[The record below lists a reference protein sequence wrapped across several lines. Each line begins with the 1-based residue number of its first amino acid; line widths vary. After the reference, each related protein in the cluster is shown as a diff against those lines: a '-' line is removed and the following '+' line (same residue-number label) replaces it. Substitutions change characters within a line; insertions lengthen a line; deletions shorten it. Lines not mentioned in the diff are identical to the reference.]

1 MKIPRPSSRSEPTS
15 PRSSASSASREG
27 IGSRRGRCAPARCSS
42 QSRWRP
48 LGFLQRPA
56 SHRLDF
62 GRLRRALGRRVAH
75 DISADRRMAD
85 ENRDVDSAA
94 LALEHLQVLRDGF
107 EIPAHTGAQHLERHA
122 LDLREVLHHEL
133 AVARAA
139 GRDGEAA
146 VADDRRGDAER
157 RRGRRPRIPGELRVV
172 VRMVIDDAGH
182 EREPVAVDRFLALP
196 GSEPNA
202 TMRPSFTATL
212 PRRGSEPR
220 PSSSSASRI
229 RRSNMGVIV

>member
-1 MKIPRPSSRSEPTS
+1 MKIPRPAR
-15 PRSSASSASREG
+15 AASRRAPAAPRRRRAARA
-27 IGSRRGRCAPARCSS
+27 SVSCRGRCAPARCSS

-48 LGFLQRPA
+48 LDSFNDQA

-107 EIPAHTGAQHLERHA
+107 EIPAHAGAQHLERHA
-122 LDLREVLHHEL
+122 FDLREVLHHEF

-157 RRGRRPRIPGELRVV
+157 RRGRRPGIPGELRVV

-182 EREPVAVDRFLALP
+182 EREPVAVDRFSALP